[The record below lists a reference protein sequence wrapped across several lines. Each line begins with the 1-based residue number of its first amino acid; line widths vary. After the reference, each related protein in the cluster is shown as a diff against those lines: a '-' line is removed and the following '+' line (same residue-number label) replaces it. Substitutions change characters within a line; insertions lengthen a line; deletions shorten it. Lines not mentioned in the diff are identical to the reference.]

1 MLRREEGQITV
12 FVALLFF
19 VLMGVS
25 LCVLEGMYSFSESAL
40 AESAIKAAESIG
52 KGGLPVCIAKTQYSF
67 SDDMK
72 KLGRPTGFTLTV
84 NDLEVRGGAEFLVA
98 VCGSIMLMPGL
109 GKKPAAL
116 NMGIDDTTY
125 EIKGLF

>member
-40 AESAIKAAESIG
+40 AESAIKGAGNYVLANYNRSLFDRYHLFFLDPREREQVEQDG
-52 KGGLPVCIAKTQYSF
+52 KAYLSAI
-67 SDDMK
+67 
-72 KLGRPTGFTLTV
+72 LL
-84 NDLEVRGGAEFLVA
+84 L
-98 VCGSIMLMPGL
+98 
-109 GKKPAAL
+109 AL
-116 NMGIDDTTY
+116 N
-125 EIKGLF
+125 LSFPL

>member
-40 AESAIKAAESIG
+40 AESAIKGAGNYVLANYNRSLFDRYHLFFLDPRESRMERLIC
-52 KGGLPVCIAKTQYSF
+52 LQVLETTAFF
-67 SDDMK
+67 S
-72 KLGRPTGFTLTV
+72 L
-84 NDLEVRGGAEFLVA
+84 
-98 VCGSIMLMPGL
+98 
-109 GKKPAAL
+109 PAA
-116 NMGIDDTTY
+116 GW
-125 EIKGLF
+125 K